1 VFVLHKTEAKA
12 LAKHLNVALGDADSS
27 SEEDDDDDDGDEK
40 EEDSAGSNSSSSS
53 STSSNQSHS
62 CSDAASTSSY
72 AGCLH
77 GDMSTLA
84 RSTALTSFRNGE
96 FPVLVCTDVAAR

>member
-1 VFVLHKTEAKA
+1 MFVLHKTEAKA

-40 EEDSAGSNSSSSS
+40 EEDSAGSGSN
-53 STSSNQSHS
+53 SSNQSHS

>member
-27 SEEDDDDDDGDEK
+27 SSSDGDDDEDDDNDEAV
-40 EEDSAGSNSSSSS
+40 EMSGTGSSISQSRSSD
-53 STSSNQSHS
+53 TTTN
-62 CSDAASTSSY
+62 SSY

-84 RSTALTSFRNGE
+84 RSNALTSFRNGD

>member
-40 EEDSAGSNSSSSS
+40 EEDSAGSSS
-53 STSSNQSHS
+53 SSNQSHS

>member
-1 VFVLHKTEAKA
+1 MFVLHKTEAKA

-40 EEDSAGSNSSSSS
+40 EEDSAGSSGSN
-53 STSSNQSHS
+53 SSNQSHS

>member
-1 VFVLHKTEAKA
+1 VLHKTEAKA

-40 EEDSAGSNSSSSS
+40 EEDSGVSSGSSSSNS
-53 STSSNQSHS
+53 NNQSHS

>member
-1 VFVLHKTEAKA
+1 MFVLHKTEAKA

-40 EEDSAGSNSSSSS
+40 EEDSAGSNSSN
-53 STSSNQSHS
+53 SSNQSHS

>member
-40 EEDSAGSNSSSSS
+40 EEDSAGSSGSSNSNSSNS
-53 STSSNQSHS
+53 S

>member
-1 VFVLHKTEAKA
+1 MFVLHKTEAKA

-40 EEDSAGSNSSSSS
+40 EEDSAGSSSSG
-53 STSSNQSHS
+53 NQSHS

>member
-40 EEDSAGSNSSSSS
+40 EEDSAGSSSSSS
-53 STSSNQSHS
+53 SGGMSDGS
-62 CSDAASTSSY
+62 SDAASTSSY

>member
-40 EEDSAGSNSSSSS
+40 EEDSAGSSGS
-53 STSSNQSHS
+53 SSNQSHS

>member
-1 VFVLHKTEAKA
+1 MFVLHKTEAKA

-40 EEDSAGSNSSSSS
+40 EEDSAGSSG
-53 STSSNQSHS
+53 SNQSHS

>member
-40 EEDSAGSNSSSSS
+40 EEDSAGSSN
-53 STSSNQSHS
+53 SSNQSHS

>member
-1 VFVLHKTEAKA
+1 MFVLHKTEAKA

-40 EEDSAGSNSSSSS
+40 EEDSAGSSN
-53 STSSNQSHS
+53 SSNQSHS

>member
-1 VFVLHKTEAKA
+1 MFVLHKTEAKA

-27 SEEDDDDDDGDEK
+27 SEEDDDDDEK
-40 EEDSAGSNSSSSS
+40 EEDSAGSSSGSSSSS
-53 STSSNQSHS
+53 SGGMSDGS
-62 CSDAASTSSY
+62 SDAASTSSY

>member
-1 VFVLHKTEAKA
+1 MFVLHKTEAKA

-40 EEDSAGSNSSSSS
+40 EEDSAGSSGSSSSS
-53 STSSNQSHS
+53 SSGGMSDGS
-62 CSDAASTSSY
+62 SDAASTSSY

>member
-1 VFVLHKTEAKA
+1 MFVLHKTEAKA

-40 EEDSAGSNSSSSS
+40 EEDSAGSSG
-53 STSSNQSHS
+53 SSNSNS
-62 CSDAASTSSY
+62 SDAASTSSY

>member
-40 EEDSAGSNSSSSS
+40 EEDSAGSGSN
-53 STSSNQSHS
+53 SSNQSHS